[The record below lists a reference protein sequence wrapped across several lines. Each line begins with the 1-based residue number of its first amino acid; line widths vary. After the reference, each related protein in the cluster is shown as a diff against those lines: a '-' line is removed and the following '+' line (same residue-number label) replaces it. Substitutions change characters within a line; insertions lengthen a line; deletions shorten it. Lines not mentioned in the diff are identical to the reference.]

1 MQHFAGHSQCAS
13 LSGSAPLPPAT
24 EHVMHISEGVL
35 PPLILAGSAC
45 LTVAG
50 TAIGLKK
57 LDYDNLV
64 TVAILA
70 AAFFVASLIH
80 VPVGPT
86 SAHLIL
92 NGLLGVIMGWAAFPA
107 ILVGLTLQAML
118 FQFGGLTTLGANTL
132 NMALPPV
139 LCFYIFRPMLS
150 GSGTRRSVAA
160 FACGATAVG
169 LSAVFTAATLAL
181 AGDAFFHVAQVL
193 LLSSIPVMLIEGVI
207 TAGIVG
213 FLAKVRPEV
222 LFFASTRSGCGIADS
237 PAEAYGQASCD
248 RRAYGRHTDNADKT
262 DGTDSAA
269 PDSPHPVSA
278 AAR

>member
-1 MQHFAGHSQCAS
+1 
-13 LSGSAPLPPAT
+13 
-24 EHVMHISEGVL
+24 MHISEGVL

-50 TAIGLKK
+50 TAIGLRK

-80 VPVGPT
+80 VPIGPT

-139 LCFYIFRPMLS
+139 LCFYIFRPMLG
-150 GSGTRRSVAA
+150 GSASRRSVAA

-222 LFFASTRSGCGIADS
+222 LFFASAPGRYGITSAPTVPSDQTACGQTAHDKHSSRADS
-237 PAEAYGQASCD
+237 TGN
-248 RRAYGRHTDNADKT
+248 TDN
-262 DGTDSAA
+262 AA
-269 PDSPHPVSA
+269 PDSPQPLSA
-278 AAR
+278 TAR